1 MKEQNKTVLAMLA
14 AALANVIW
22 GVGVVF
28 SRRGLA
34 VASPALLM
42 LWRFLVAFA
51 AMRCYAWIR
60 RIDLR
65 LRGRPWKYLLLMG
78 IFEPGM
84 YFAFEQSGILHTSA
98 TFAGIMLS
106 LGPISSMFF
115 GAIVLREMPT
125 FRQILFSLVSIAGV
139 VLLSV
144 SPGSSAIATP
154 LGAVLLLGAI
164 LSGSGYFITNRKI
177 SGEFTPF
184 ERTYSMAVLGV
195 VFFFV
200 WALLENIHHPAA
212 LIEALTRPGFAVSA
226 VYLGLGSTAISY
238 VLISYTATHLAVA
251 RSTVFNNVYTIVA
264 ILAGNLF
271 LHEPLLPMLIPCTAM
286 ILVGVWGVQR
296 FARDRMGRPKAE

>member
-1 MKEQNKTVLAMLA
+1 MRDKKPAVLAMLA
-14 AALANVIW
+14 AAGANVIW
-22 GVGVVF
+22 GIGVVF

-42 LWRFLVAFA
+42 LWRFITALA
-51 AMRCYAWIR
+51 AMSLYARIR
-60 RIDLR
+60 RIELR
-65 LRGRPWKYLLLMG
+65 IRGRQWKYLLLMG

-84 YFAFEQSGILHTSA
+84 YFAFEQYGILLTSA

-106 LGPISSMFF
+106 MGPISSMIF
-115 GAIVLREMPT
+115 GAAFLRETPT
-125 FRQILFSLVSIAGV
+125 LRQILFSFISIAGV

-144 SPGSSAIATP
+144 SPGSDAIATP

-184 ERTYSMAVLGV
+184 ERTYSMAVLGA

-212 LIEALTRPGFAVSA
+212 LAEVLTRPGFALSA
-226 VYLGLGSTAISY
+226 VYLGIGSTAVAY
-238 VLISYTATHLAVA
+238 VLISYCATHLPVA

-271 LHEPLLPMLIPCTAM
+271 LHEPFLPMLIPCTAM

-296 FARDRMGRPKAE
+296 FSRDRLERQKTE